1 MCDPSRPPGPALAR
15 PRWGL
20 LYGAAFSPLAALAV
34 VEAAAPPNGVRTLL
48 RGVCALLA
56 FVGMAVWVR
65 ASRKALDMLDWCACA
80 GETVTVRVI
89 ESRRPRRL
97 AELPEP
103 APLPEPTPLT
113 VPADEERELIRR

>member
-1 MCDPSRPPGPALAR
+1 MCDPSRLPGPALAR

-34 VEAAAPPNGVRTLL
+34 VEVAAPPNWIRTLL
-48 RGVCALLA
+48 RGVFALIA

-65 ASRKALDMLDWCACA
+65 ASRTALDMLNWCACA

-89 ESRRPRRL
+89 ETRRPRPL
-97 AELPEP
+97 VAMPPPTPMAAPAEDEREP
-103 APLPEPTPLT
+103 ALH
-113 VPADEERELIRR
+113 